1 MTQLRSGENFEWRPT
16 KICIF
21 SPDLHTAFSD
31 LFSFST
37 LGKTTTHCAMH
48 CAYNGYLVD
57 VDIQLLQCSLLL
69 CVLLLR
75 VLLLC
80 VLTL

>member
-21 SPDLHTAFSD
+21 LPDLHTAFSD
-31 LFSFST
+31 LSMHSS
-37 LGKTTTHCAMH
+37 KTITHCAMH
-48 CAYNGYLVD
+48 CAYNGYPVD